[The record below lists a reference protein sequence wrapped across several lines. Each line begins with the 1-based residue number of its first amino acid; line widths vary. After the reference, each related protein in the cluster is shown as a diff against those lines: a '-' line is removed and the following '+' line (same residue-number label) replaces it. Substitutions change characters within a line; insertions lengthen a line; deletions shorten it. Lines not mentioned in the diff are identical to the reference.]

1 MEKPYS
7 VGEVAKLLGVPN
19 STITYWS
26 DTFANFLRISRTQG
40 GARRY
45 DDHDVAQLRY
55 IQQLLHDEG
64 KSVRQAIHELS
75 VVPAADPRLEEI
87 EKKIDKLTEV
97 IVRLNLE
104 NAAKIE
110 SLTAEVR
117 QLRDKSFNE
126 RKLTLIQRFQ
136 RFLLGEPEPAAQE
149 DAEISVQPELIE
161 DNTSKNTL

>member
-1 MEKPYS
+1 MQLEGYILEKPYS

-26 DTFANFLRISRTQG
+26 DTFANFLRISRTPG

-64 KSVRQAIHELS
+64 KSVRQALHELT
-75 VVPAADPRLEEI
+75 VVPTADPRLEAI

-97 IVRLNLE
+97 MVRLNLE

-110 SLTAEVR
+110 TLTDEVR
-117 QLRDKSFNE
+117 QLRDKYFNE

-136 RFLLGEPEPAAQE
+136 RFLLGEPEPEHQ
-149 DAEISVQPELIE
+149 DKQQLIE
-161 DNTSKNTL
+161 EKNNTI

>member
-1 MEKPYS
+1 M
-7 VGEVAKLLGVPN
+7 
-19 STITYWS
+19 
-26 DTFANFLRISRTQG
+26 
-40 GARRY
+40 
-45 DDHDVAQLRY
+45 
-55 IQQLLHDEG
+55 HDEG

-136 RFLLGEPEPAAQE
+136 RFLLGEPEPAEQE